1 MTFKCMGTSSILQL
15 QNNHSVDKN
24 LNKHISTEATCIM
37 LPYTSSR
44 CKIKILKNILHHK
57 QTDKDG

>member
-1 MTFKCMGTSSILQL
+1 MGTSSILQL
-15 QNNHSVDKN
+15 QNNHSMDKN
-24 LNKHISTEATCIM
+24 LNKHIYIEATCIM

>member
-1 MTFKCMGTSSILQL
+1 MGTSSILQL
-15 QNNHSVDKN
+15 QNNHSMDKN
-24 LNKHISTEATCIM
+24 NKEATCIM